1 MLSIGGSRKSGQLF
15 SLFVIVVLIGIH
27 VRHLHIYNDAHYF
40 PQKFCITFDSHIS
53 WVLQPS
59 QEKLK
64 TMLIY
69 RVARRS
75 IRFFRL

>member
-1 MLSIGGSRKSGQLF
+1 MTKKRLLF
-15 SLFVIVVLIGIH
+15 SLFVIVLLIGIH

-40 PQKFCITFDSHIS
+40 PPKFCITIDFHFS

-69 RVARRS
+69 RVARKS